1 MFPRRL
7 HGDEGLPMKLLL
19 IDDHALFRAGMQHML
34 ARLSVPVS
42 VLEAPDIE
50 SGAAIAPHHPDLALV
65 LIDLSMPG
73 ISGLPGVMSFRGRFP
88 KLPVVVL
95 SASEEPQAIAS
106 AMRAGVVGF
115 IPKSSTPN
123 VMLAALDIVLKGGRY
138 LPPQALGLEGSP
150 GRAGDGAGVREPD
163 GPDHDPTAE
172 RMPAVASGGLQ
183 SRLTP
188 RQLEVLALLVQG
200 MPNKKIA
207 RCLGI
212 EPSTIKMH
220 LTVIFGAL
228 RVANRTQAVAA
239 VYRLGLK
246 LPDVSA
252 LADLATSADAD

>member
-1 MFPRRL
+1 
-7 HGDEGLPMKLLL
+7 MKLLL

-34 ARLSVPVS
+34 SRLSVAVT
-42 VLEAPDIE
+42 VLEAADIE
-50 SGAAIAPHHPDLALV
+50 SGAALVPAHPDIALALV
-65 LIDLSMPG
+65 DLSMPG
-73 ISGLPGVMSFRGRFP
+73 VSGLPGVIAFRARFP
-88 KLPVVVL
+88 HIPVVVL
-95 SASEEPQAIAS
+95 SASEEPKAIAS
-106 AMRAGVVGF
+106 AMRAGAVGF

-138 LPPQALGLEGSP
+138 LPPQALGLG
-150 GRAGDGAGVREPD
+150 GDSQAEAEQESEAV
-163 GPDHDPTAE
+163 AE
-172 RMPAVASGGLQ
+172 RAATPGLQ

-200 MPNKKIA
+200 MPNKRIA

-252 LADLATSADAD
+252 LSELATSGEAD